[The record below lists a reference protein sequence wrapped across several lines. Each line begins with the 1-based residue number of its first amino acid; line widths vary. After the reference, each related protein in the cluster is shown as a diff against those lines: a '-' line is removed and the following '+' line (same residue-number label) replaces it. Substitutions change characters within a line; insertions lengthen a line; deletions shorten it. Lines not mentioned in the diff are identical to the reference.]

1 MPEAEVGD
9 LRALVL
15 VLDQDPDRVR
25 VLQHVAAVARRAV
38 RVDRR
43 PDRADPPQRV
53 VEQGPL
59 EVRLR
64 EDPEGVALA
73 DSECEQPVGDLLDC
87 HGRLVPRDLLP
98 AGLALDQVR
107 GVLASPRGRV
117 APQAPDRPHELSLRW
132 EGKRGVTAKL
142 PGPTRLIHSGPMRTT
157 WNGSLSFGL
166 VTIPVGL
173 APATAPKAR
182 ASDVTFRTLHRECG
196 TPIKQKRW
204 CPVHEREVSN
214 DELVKG
220 WEVSKGQ
227 FVIVED
233 ADLEAIEQRDTS
245 RAIEISRFVPL
256 AEVDPLFFDRTYFL
270 APSSAEAQRKPY
282 VLLLNAMKETGM
294 AAIGRMVIRGNE
306 NFVLIRPK
314 DDALVLETLFLAE
327 DVRSQAEID
336 EAVEGIGV
344 SEPELDLARQLIDSL
359 VGEWEP
365 DDLHSEYRE
374 NLREMLEA
382 KLAGEEIAMPEPVAD
397 APVVDLMEALK
408 KSVAA
413 SKKRDGAKPAAERKK
428 AAPRKR
434 AAAK

>member
-1 MPEAEVGD
+1 
-9 LRALVL
+9 
-15 VLDQDPDRVR
+15 
-25 VLQHVAAVARRAV
+25 
-38 RVDRR
+38 
-43 PDRADPPQRV
+43 
-53 VEQGPL
+53 
-59 EVRLR
+59 
-64 EDPEGVALA
+64 
-73 DSECEQPVGDLLDC
+73 
-87 HGRLVPRDLLP
+87 
-98 AGLALDQVR
+98 
-107 GVLASPRGRV
+107 
-117 APQAPDRPHELSLRW
+117 
-132 EGKRGVTAKL
+132 
-142 PGPTRLIHSGPMRTT
+142 MRTT

-204 CPVHEREVSN
+204 CPLHDREVSN

-270 APSSAEAQRKPY
+270 APSSAEAQRRPY
-282 VLLLNAMKETGM
+282 VLLLDAMKETGM

-336 EAVEGIGV
+336 EAVEAV
-344 SEPELDLARQLIDSL
+344 DVKEPELELARQLIDSL
-359 VGEWEP
+359 VGDWEP
-365 DDLHSEYRE
+365 EALQSEYRQ
-374 NLREMLEA
+374 NLRKLLEA

-413 SKKRDGAKPAAERKK
+413 SQKRDGDKPAAASKK

>member
-1 MPEAEVGD
+1 
-9 LRALVL
+9 
-15 VLDQDPDRVR
+15 
-25 VLQHVAAVARRAV
+25 
-38 RVDRR
+38 
-43 PDRADPPQRV
+43 
-53 VEQGPL
+53 
-59 EVRLR
+59 
-64 EDPEGVALA
+64 
-73 DSECEQPVGDLLDC
+73 
-87 HGRLVPRDLLP
+87 
-98 AGLALDQVR
+98 
-107 GVLASPRGRV
+107 
-117 APQAPDRPHELSLRW
+117 
-132 EGKRGVTAKL
+132 
-142 PGPTRLIHSGPMRTT
+142 MRTT

-182 ASDVTFRTLHRECG
+182 ASDVTFRTLHRECQ

-204 CPVHEREVSN
+204 CPVHEREVPN

-233 ADLEAIEQRDTS
+233 ADLEAIAQRDTS

-256 AEVDPLFFDRTYFL
+256 AEVDPMFFDRTYFL
-270 APSSAEAQRKPY
+270 APSNAEAQRKPY

-294 AAIGRMVIRGNE
+294 AAVGRMVIRGNE
-306 NFVLIRPK
+306 NFVLVRPK
-314 DDALVLETLFLAE
+314 GDALVLETLFLAE

-336 EAVEGIGV
+336 EAVEGIGL

-359 VGEWEP
+359 VGEWAP

-382 KLAGEEIAMPEPVAD
+382 KLAGEEIAMPEPVAE

-413 SKKRDGAKPAAERKK
+413 SKSGSGDGAKRKSAGAKKPAA
-428 AAPRKR
+428 RKR
-434 AAAK
+434 AATR